1 MRQLTLG
8 PQNRGR
14 LLLSFRRNRLTYSC
28 RQPSSCPCTLFS
40 IRGAL
45 CSKAFLMSFRL
56 AAKTQNILL
65 ILLFQRTWAQ
75 NEAANIRV
83 QESIVL
89 SNLVLCIEMLYF
101 ASVRTCLLVLIIP
114 STFLSYVFLRIILYS
129 YVKGS
134 TYAAAL
140 CFSPPTSRVNL
151 VILSTRLT
159 CLPTPFIVIGVILIR
174 RKLLRCTIL

>member
-1 MRQLTLG
+1 MRQLTLR

-14 LLLSFRRNRLTYSC
+14 LLLSFRRNRLTYSY
-28 RQPSSCPCTLFS
+28 RQLSSRPYTLS
-40 IRGAL
+40 SVRGAL
-45 CSKAFLMSFRL
+45 YSRAFLMSFKL
-56 AAKTQNILL
+56 AAKTQNISF
-65 ILLFQRTWAQ
+65 ILLFQRTQAQ

-114 STFLSYVFLRIILYS
+114 STLLSYVFLRIILYS

-134 TYAAAL
+134 MYAAAL
-140 CFSPPTSRVNL
+140 CFSPLTSRVNL
-151 VILSTRLT
+151 VISSTRLT
-159 CLPTPFIVIGVILIR
+159 YLPTLFTVIGAILMR
-174 RKLLRCTIL
+174 RRLLRYTIL